1 MSEAP
6 LPPPVPEPLPPL
18 PGGPQ
23 PTLNYLGVGA
33 LVCPRCTCPHAQ
45 PVNFTWWGGFL
56 GPKLL
61 NHVKCV
67 NCGFGYNAKT
77 GRPNTTGII
86 IYTIVGAVIGIVVF
100 AMLLWMRA

>member
-6 LPPPVPEPLPPL
+6 LPPPVPQPLPPL
-18 PGGPQ
+18 ANSPQ
-23 PTLNYLGVGA
+23 PTLNYQGLAGIA
-33 LVCPRCTCPHAQ
+33 CPRCSCPYSQ
-45 PVNFTWWGGFL
+45 PVNFTWWGGVL

-61 NHVKCV
+61 SHVKCT

-86 IYTIVGAVIGIVVF
+86 IYTVIGAVIGIAIFVAF
-100 AMLLWMRA
+100 LWLRA